1 MSLLPRDRLSEALQL
16 CAARGVAFVVAPP
29 GYGKSEAI
37 HDAFGDIGL
46 FVSLHEERVTFEDLA
61 KAIVS
66 AANRRELKG
75 LIAFLQRPTTDTKRD
90 DAEIASWIAHRLRG
104 IEAPIVLDD
113 FQRANGDERVSN
125 LVSRLIELTAP
136 STRWLIVCRET
147 PTLPIGTWMARGW
160 AALPLLAED
169 LAFSLDEARE
179 LADRLGANIGTDDLA
194 TIVAETEGWPLL
206 VRITLSAWDETRAIL
221 PLRIRT
227 RSLLFDFFEKQI
239 WGSIPA
245 GDKEVLYALAILGQ
259 ARPGMLA
266 QAGLPNVVATLTQ
279 LEERIPLVRRGPN
292 GEHRMHETFRD
303 FLNERHI
310 DPQASL
316 SLATK
321 FIDVARQLAD
331 FTRALQLA
339 IETQNW
345 DIALAILGEHGP
357 ALVEEGDRAL
367 VAQTMGALPA
377 KYQQL
382 PSFLGVRGLLFALD
396 GKTAAADA
404 DLTAALTGDL
414 HPRLRAQVT
423 FRLAQIALTRGDA
436 ERGFKVLEQRGD
448 CNESEELEAQSFLAA
463 AKGLRADVDGTLSI
477 VKAVTQRLN
486 GLPSNVRAR
495 ILQRLAIATCHI
507 GDYPAAERHA
517 LAAADLAEAGGLPAV
532 ASRAYS
538 VLLNVAG
545 MLYSDL
551 AMAAEYAASCVR
563 AAKDAGER
571 DTYALG
577 LTAQISVAVERG
589 ADETYEEASSQL
601 RKLQYTTSPWHDV
614 ILRWARAVH
623 DVGLGRFRQA
633 RLALTTYD
641 RSTYSQPAQAFLDS
655 LLALVHIANEEPDN
669 ALPILD
675 RAVLTASDTDLFSQR
690 ELMFAAAYRNLGY
703 WLLHRSRL
711 ARRTLNTSSSVLP
724 EPDQLVLSV
733 IQSICTTPRETM
745 TERKLELFTDPLVA
759 SDMQGHVRFLM
770 ALCQPAILPKP
781 ALTPSELEV
790 LRQVRLGG
798 STQEISRRLGR
809 SPRTIDNHITEVCR
823 KVGCRGRAEAVMY
836 AIDQGWLQ

>member
-16 CAARGVAFVVAPP
+16 CAARGVAFVIAPP

-37 HDAFGDIGL
+37 HDAFGDIGI
-46 FVSLHEERVTFEDLA
+46 FVSLHDERVTFDDLA
-61 KAIVS
+61 KAIMS
-66 AANRRELKG
+66 AANRRELNG
-75 LIAFLQRPTTDTKRD
+75 LIALLQRPTTDTKRD
-90 DAEIASWIAHRLRG
+90 DAEVASWMAHRLRG
-104 IEAPIVLDD
+104 IEAPIILDD
-113 FQRANGDERVSN
+113 FQCANGDERALN

-136 STRWLIVCRET
+136 ATRWLIACRET

-160 AALPLLAED
+160 AALPLGAQD
-169 LAFSLDEARE
+169 LAFPLDEARE
-179 LADRLGANIGTDDLA
+179 LADKLGAQIGADDLA

-206 VRITLSAWDETRAIL
+206 IRITLSAWDGTRAIL

-227 RSLLFDFFEKQI
+227 RSLLFDFFERQI
-239 WGSIPA
+239 WADIARGEK
-245 GDKEVLYALAILGQ
+245 DLLYALAILGQ

-279 LEERIPLVRRGPN
+279 LEERIPLVRRGPT
-292 GEHRMHETFRD
+292 GEYRMHETFRD

-310 DPQASL
+310 DPETRL

-321 FIDVARQLAD
+321 FIDVCRALGD
-331 FTRALQLA
+331 YPRALQLA

-345 DIALAILGEHGP
+345 DVALAILGEHGP

-367 VAQTMGALPA
+367 VAQTMSALPA
-377 KYQQL
+377 KYQHL
-382 PSFLGVRGLLFALD
+382 PSFLGVRGLLFALN
-396 GKTAAADA
+396 GKTGAADA
-404 DLTAALTGDL
+404 DLTATLAGDL
-414 HPRLRAQVT
+414 HPRLRAQVVL
-423 FRLAQIALTRGDA
+423 RLAQIALTRGDA
-436 ERGFKVLEQRGD
+436 PRAFEVLEQRGE
-448 CNESEELEAQSFLAA
+448 CNESEELEAQSYLAA
-463 AKGLRADVDGTLSI
+463 AKGLAGDVDGTLAI
-477 VKAVTQRLN
+477 VNTLSHSLSGQS
-486 GLPSNVRAR
+486 SNVRAR
-495 ILQRLAIATCHI
+495 IQQRLAIASCHI
-507 GDYPAAERHA
+507 GDYSAAERHA
-517 LAAADLAEAGGLPAV
+517 LAAADLAEAVGLPAV

-551 AMAAEYAASCVR
+551 AMAAQYAASCVR
-563 AAKDAGER
+563 AAKEGGER

-577 LTAQISVAVERG
+577 LMAQISVAVERG
-589 ADETYEEASSQL
+589 EDETYEAASSEL

-623 DVGLGRFRQA
+623 DAGLGRFRQA

-641 RSTYSQPAQAFLDS
+641 RASYSHAAQAFLDG
-655 LLALVHIANEEPDN
+655 LLALIFIANEEPEN
-669 ALPILD
+669 ALPMLE
-675 RAVLTASDTDLFSQR
+675 RAVLTTSDPDLFSQR

-711 ARRTLNTSSSVLP
+711 ARRTLNTSSSSLP

-733 IQSICTTPRETM
+733 IQSICVTPRETM

-770 ALCQPAILPKP
+770 ALCRPAILPKP
-781 ALTPSELEV
+781 VLTRSELEV
-790 LRQVRLGG
+790 LRQVHLGG
-798 STQEISRRLGR
+798 STLEISRRLGR

-823 KVGCRGRAEAVMY
+823 KVGCRGRAEAVTY
-836 AIDQGWLQ
+836 AVEQGWLE